1 MTDSGLMIHWRAQF
15 WPTDDACSLKTD
27 GEITVK
33 PVGVMDMSGIF
44 FILGCGKMDNYMDKE
59 GQSNSKLN
67 VRIENLVSIM
77 TFVSKYFFRFCSF
90 CITVDV

>member
-15 WPTDDACSLKTD
+15 WPSDDACSLKTD

-44 FILGCGKMDNYMDKE
+44 FILGCGKINYLNCWKE
-59 GQSNSKLN
+59 CKF
-67 VRIENLVSIM
+67 LV
-77 TFVSKYFFRFCSF
+77 
-90 CITVDV
+90 